1 MVVQT
6 ALQKCVKEKK
16 TMSDFLRDFLILV
29 GTATLLG
36 LFFAG
41 IILIPYEIKY
51 RVEKLR
57 YAYRRKHRF
66 DKKPI
71 AKCYC
76 IDCVYYDYNNGKC
89 FGFLSDKD
97 RSTGDCC
104 FCWKACPRKEERKTK

>member
-1 MVVQT
+1 M
-6 ALQKCVKEKK
+6 A
-16 TMSDFLRDFLILV
+16 DFLRDFLILV
-29 GTATLLG
+29 GAATLLG

-57 YAYRRKHRF
+57 YAYKRKHRF

-76 IDCVYYDYNNGKC
+76 IDCVYYDYNKGKSS
-89 FGFLSDKD
+89 GSDSDKD
-97 RSTGDCC
+97 RTNGECC
-104 FCWKACPRKEERKTK
+104 FWRKAWPRKEERKTK